1 MRVCGS
7 VVAQF
12 TLEIKKNTYSQQVE
26 EFFLTSRV
34 KLSVHYHYRQKFP
47 FEIQSLDITITN
59 TYVEELPVTSS
70 VSWGAMSLR

>member
-1 MRVCGS
+1 M
-7 VVAQF
+7 
-12 TLEIKKNTYSQQVE
+12 
-26 EFFLTSRV
+26 TSRV